1 MELIKKIFKILI
13 NSLLILIVVF
23 VLYGFFQLKILKR
36 NYVNYFG
43 YTFFEVISG
52 SMSPTINVYD
62 LVIVKVTDQVKN
74 DDIITF
80 DNEGVFITHRVIN
93 YKDDNSILTKG
104 DANNVADKSIRKE
117 DILGR
122 VVKIIPRFGMI
133 RAVIFDYKVMMSIIV
148 TITLF
153 SLALSIKAVE
163 DENKV

>member
-1 MELIKKIFKILI
+1 MELIKKILKILI
-13 NSLLILIVVF
+13 NSLLILIIAF

-62 LVIVKVTDQVKN
+62 LVIVKVTNQVKN

-80 DNEGVFITHRVIN
+80 NNDGVFVTHRVVDYIN
-93 YKDDNSILTKG
+93 DNDILTKG

-117 DILGR
+117 DVLGR
-122 VVKIIPRFGMI
+122 VVKVIPKFGML
-133 RAVIFDYKVMMSIIV
+133 RAVLFDYKVMMSIVV

>member
-1 MELIKKIFKILI
+1 MELIKKILKILI
-13 NSLLILIVVF
+13 NSLLILIIAF

-62 LVIVKVTDQVKN
+62 LVIVKVTNQVKN

-80 DNEGVFITHRVIN
+80 NNDGVFVTHRVVDYIN
-93 YKDDNSILTKG
+93 DNDILTKG

-117 DILGR
+117 DVLGR
-122 VVKIIPRFGMI
+122 VVKVIPKFGML
-133 RAVIFDYKVMMSIIV
+133 RAVLFDYKVMMSIVV

-153 SLALSIKAVE
+153 SLPLSIKAVE